1 MVHTEKK
8 PQLLG
13 SPMGRYMY
21 PEQYLELLPTI
32 EQSIAHLRERGIHE
46 YGYSP
51 ESMLTIDRALAI
63 ARTHEM
69 NEIESR
75 RIRKFDR
82 EPYILHPLAMAQ
94 EAMRMRQHPTIV
106 AACLMHDVPEDVKL
120 NGLQSSED
128 WIKQI
133 ESAFVEYADRD
144 RLMRILRA
152 ELKTE
157 SLGKLED
164 KDAVVDFY
172 TNTSLGKTALSYLK
186 QLRGNESIATHQDR
200 EHIAEVLYDLNRIM
214 SDSYIAD
221 INGKKEFDPS
231 ILIVKILDTWQ
242 NLQTPGFWKTQLTS
256 PDKDAKTI
264 AKLIRARVLT
274 NVAEFLGM
282 RKVASEMTQAIAAI
296 HDVNNV
302 NFPLLKKL
310 EVGENGEGNELNARL
325 AQIGGR
331 MQEAQNVIPGLKA
344 RLLDHTEDNIEVV
357 LQMPWAA
364 AQTDA
369 DDFTAPTGQL
379 IYYIR
384 SRNPEQAVELKV
396 HQPSNYMIDTTP
408 LEDAKAVR
416 ALVYRQIGRRVHD
429 FGIRD
434 LQGHMISRVRAEE
447 PAARYISTTKDPSF
461 NPSSPHA
468 VPERKLFHADVCK
481 YTTKTKEGHVIP
493 ESLRGI
499 DTRMVRFL
507 EFMLSPQ
514 TFLTHAN
521 GEKDRPYVIMMNGK
535 VFLATNQTDVTVW
548 EMAQSE
554 GLQNPY
560 VRYASASESSAVSV
574 EQGDYHVLDKM
585 VMQDN
590 LPVRIM
596 VVEGE
601 STRSKSQQQ
610 TTAVGTVF
618 PR

>member
-1 MVHTEKK
+1 MVRTESLSL
-8 PQLLG
+8 LLG
-13 SPMGRYMY
+13 SPLGRYMY
-21 PEQYLELLPTI
+21 SREHLALSDSV
-32 EQSIAHLRERGIHE
+32 EQSISELQRVGKHE
-46 YGYSP
+46 YGYSS
-51 ESMLTIDRALAI
+51 ESMLTIDRGLAI

-69 NEIESR
+69 NEILDR
-75 RIRKFDR
+75 RIRKFDK
-82 EPYILHPLAMAQ
+82 EPYIFHPLAMAQ
-94 EAMRMRQHPTIV
+94 EAMRMRQNPTVV
-106 AACLMHDVPEDVKL
+106 AACLMHDVSEDVKL
-120 NGLQSSED
+120 GGLQSSED
-128 WIKQI
+128 WMKQI
-133 ESAFVEYADRD
+133 ESAFVGYADRD
-144 RLMRILRA
+144 RLIRILRA

-172 TNTSLGKTALSYLK
+172 INTSLGKTALSYLK

-200 EHIAEVLYDLNRIM
+200 EHIAEVLYDLNRTM
-214 SDSYIAD
+214 SNSYID
-221 INGKKEFDPS
+221 RKGGGKEFDPS
-231 ILIVKILDTWQ
+231 TLIVKILDTWQ

-256 PDKDAKTI
+256 QDKDAKTI

-310 EVGENGEGNELNARL
+310 EVDENGEGNELNERL

-331 MQEAQNVIPGLKA
+331 MQDAQNVIPGLKA

-384 SRNPEQAVELKV
+384 SRNPEQAIELKV
-396 HQPSNYMIDTTP
+396 HQPSNYTIDTTP

-429 FGIRD
+429 FGIRN
-434 LQGHMISRVRAEE
+434 LQGHMIARVRAEE
-447 PAARYISTTKDPSF
+447 PAPRYISTTKDSIF
-461 NPSSPHA
+461 NPPSPTA
-468 VPERKLFHADVCK
+468 VPERKLFHPEVCK
-481 YTTKTKEGHVIP
+481 YTTKTKE
-493 ESLRGI
+493 ESTVPDSLKNI
-499 DTRMVRFL
+499 DTRHVRLL

-521 GEKDRPYVIMMNGK
+521 GEEDRPYVIMMNGK
-535 VFLATNQTDVTVW
+535 VFLAANTTDVTVW
-548 EMAQSE
+548 DMAEAE
-554 GLQNPY
+554 GIPNPQ
-560 VRYASASESSAVSV
+560 VRAASVDKARGMPIPE
-574 EQGDYHVLDKM
+574 GNPHVLDQM
-585 VMQDN
+585 VKDGN
-590 LPVRIM
+590 LPLRIVIVEAGAPKKASPVSQG
-596 VVEGE
+596 VVY
-601 STRSKSQQQ
+601 R
-610 TTAVGTVF
+610 A
-618 PR
+618 